1 MKIDLEHLKRY
12 KDIALL
18 FIKYGRSDIIKQ
30 AGLEEAVADEE
41 ETSDATDEQKEE
53 ADDLAKDLENLGST
67 YIKLGQLLST
77 RADLLPPAHLEA
89 LARLQDDVEPFS
101 YEEVDQI
108 VSNEIGVR
116 ISKAFAE
123 FVEKLPHRVNNILDI
138 IGNNE
143 LEVKVDAIDEK
154 TLMVSFKRLPTV
166 SRWVWS

>member
-30 AGLEEAVADEE
+30 AGSKKPSAKKKSPTQP
-41 ETSDATDEQKEE
+41 TSRKKKPTIWRRTWKISAAPISNSDSFFQPAP
-53 ADDLAKDLENLGST
+53 N
-67 YIKLGQLLST
+67 
-77 RADLLPPAHLEA
+77 LLPPAHLKT

-101 YEEVDQI
+101 CEEVDQI
-108 VSNEIGVR
+108 VSNGIGVR

-138 IGNNE
+138 IGNDDLYN
-143 LEVKVDAIDEK
+143 
-154 TLMVSFKRLPTV
+154 SFERPQ
-166 SRWVWS
+166 R